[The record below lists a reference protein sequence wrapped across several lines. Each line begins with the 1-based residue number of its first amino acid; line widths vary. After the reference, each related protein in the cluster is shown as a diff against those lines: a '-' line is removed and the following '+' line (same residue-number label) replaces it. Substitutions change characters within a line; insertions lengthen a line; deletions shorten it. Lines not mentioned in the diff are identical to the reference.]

1 MAKDYFGY
9 RRTIILQLRARQKK
23 DPSYSLRS
31 FARDLEVD
39 AAAICRILKGQ
50 QEPSITM
57 TSQLAKQLGLGRQA
71 KVDFIESI
79 LYEHTHKKR
88 IAMYE
93 ACGLGFEYAPLV
105 REWVSDT
112 K

>member
-1 MAKDYFGY
+1 
-9 RRTIILQLRARQKK
+9 
-23 DPSYSLRS
+23 
-31 FARDLEVD
+31 
-39 AAAICRILKGQ
+39 
-50 QEPSITM
+50 M